1 MRMTRNDLTEL
12 LSSKGLKPTPSRL
25 VILAACAGETIPL
38 DVHDVAGKVGDQVH
52 LATVYRTLEKFVT
65 VGLLERIDF
74 QEGKFRYEFVHA
86 HHHHAVC
93 GNCGKVE
100 DVTDAGIEAIE
111 SHIKKNSG
119 FLVMKHTVEL
129 FGLCRNCQQRT
140 HI

>member
-1 MRMTRNDLTEL
+1 MTRNDLNKL
-12 LSSKGLKPTPSRL
+12 LSGKGLKPTAPRL
-25 VILAACAGETIPL
+25 AILSACAGETVPL

-52 LATVYRTLEKFVT
+52 LATIYRTLEKFVT
-65 VGLLERIDF
+65 VGILERIDF

-93 GNCGKVE
+93 DSCGKVE

-119 FLVMKHTVEL
+119 FLVIKHTVEL
-129 FGLCRNCQQRT
+129 FGLCHTCQVRT
-140 HI
+140 RI